1 MRIKHSEKS
10 SDCRR
15 PSSTLTV
22 LSSIQSA
29 YCFGW
34 SWAAGG
40 FRLPGENYARMDEVK
55 QPAGAQASP
64 PRGPPKTRWEL
75 HHAEDEMQLSW
86 VSEAGAVEKDPQ
98 RL

>member
-1 MRIKHSEKS
+1 
-10 SDCRR
+10 
-15 PSSTLTV
+15 
-22 LSSIQSA
+22 
-29 YCFGW
+29 
-34 SWAAGG
+34 
-40 FRLPGENYARMDEVK
+40 MDEVK

-98 RL
+98 RLWDGDSGDYIKKSVQKGENRKQYSRKINFIFVIW